1 MSAPLDF
8 EHLRHVFV
16 DECNEGL
23 DSIAE
28 SLIALEADPTHP
40 DARHAVFRVAHTV
53 KGGAS
58 IVGFAC
64 VAEYAHLFEDALEP
78 LRASTAPVTALQI
91 TLLLRA
97 TDALRTMLAAEASGR
112 EIKIREDDRRL
123 LLQLASGG
131 TRGTPAAGH
140 PAVSAAPRL
149 ADDATSDIDRRRA
162 QALRVGMDKLDAMLT
177 LSGEIAVAQQRLQQ
191 QLQSGAA
198 REEALF
204 SVEELDR
211 VLSELQER
219 VMQLRLVELGPVF
232 RPHLRTVRD
241 IAAMQGKQVRL
252 ELDGEDVE
260 VDASIVHQLRDPLLH
275 MIRNAVDH
283 GVESRATRA
292 AAGKPECATVRL
304 RAAHER
310 GNVVITVED
319 DGGGLRRDRLLAT
332 ARARGMLA
340 ADAEP
345 SDAELH
351 ALILEPG
358 FSTADT
364 ITQLSGRGV
373 GMDVVRQNVESLR
386 GSLSL
391 RSEEGVGTTVT
402 LRLPLTIAIIGGFLV
417 GVGGECYVIPSEA
430 VCECLAVTEEES
442 SRVTGVLN
450 VRGIALP
457 YARLGAFFGVPASL
471 SARRNLV
478 VVQHDGRQFGL
489 VVDRLLGERQA
500 VLKPLDRLFDRVP
513 GVSGSTILGDG
524 RVSLILDMSH
534 LAAMLDTSTP
544 RSVS

>member
-1 MSAPLDF
+1 MTAPLEF

-58 IVGFAC
+58 ICGFTC

-78 LRASTAPVTALQI
+78 LRSGTAPVTALQI

-97 TDALRTMLAAEASGR
+97 TDALRAMIKAESSGR
-112 EIKIREDDRRL
+112 EIKIREDDRAVL
-123 LLQLASGG
+123 VQLASGG
-131 TRGTPAAGH
+131 SRTSDRGTEPPERSLPGVAFD
-140 PAVSAAPRL
+140 
-149 ADDATSDIDRRRA
+149 ADRQRH
-162 QALRVGMDKLDAMLT
+162 QALRVGMDKLDVMLT

-191 QLQSGAA
+191 QLHTGDS
-198 REEALF
+198 REESLF
-204 SVEELDR
+204 CAEELDR
-211 VLSELQER
+211 VLAELQER

-252 ELDGEDVE
+252 IIEGEDVE

-283 GVESRATRA
+283 GVESPADRA
-292 AAGKPECATVRL
+292 AAGKPDCATIRL

-310 GNVVITVED
+310 GSVVITVED

-332 ARARGMLA
+332 ARRRGRLA
-340 ADAEP
+340 EDAEP
-345 SDAELH
+345 TDAELH

-358 FSTADT
+358 FSTAAT
-364 ITQLSGRGV
+364 VTQLSGRGV

-386 GSLSL
+386 GSLAL
-391 RSEEGVGTTVT
+391 RSVEGAGTTVT

-417 GVGGECYVIPSEA
+417 GVGQERYVIPTEA
-430 VCECLAVTEEES
+430 VCECLAVSEEAS
-442 SRVTGVLN
+442 SRATGVLN

-457 YARLGAFFGVPASL
+457 YARLGDFFGAAPSP
-471 SARRNLV
+471 SDRRNLV

-524 RVSLILDMSH
+524 RVSLILDVAH
-534 LAAMLDTSTP
+534 LAAVLDAPLAGTRP
-544 RSVS
+544 